1 MSKYILISHPLCPY
15 VQRAAISLIEKD
27 LAFERVDIDLANKPD
42 WFLQISPLGKTP
54 VLVVDGKAVFESA
67 VICEYLDETTPS
79 KMHPEEALERAMH
92 RSWIEFAS
100 ATLNS
105 IAGFYNATD
114 ERALAIKV
122 AELQGRFSILES
134 HLGAGP
140 YFAGDHFCMV
150 DAAFAPVFP
159 YLEVFEQ
166 IADFAFFAYLPKLT
180 AWRSAL
186 QKRAS
191 VRSAAHENYAAL
203 LQEFLRAR
211 GSALSR
217 RMQ

>member
-1 MSKYILISHPLCPY
+1 MSKYILISHALCPY
-15 VQRAAISLIEKD
+15 VQRAAISLIEKG

-54 VLVVDGKAVFESA
+54 VLVVNGKAVFESA
-67 VICEYLDETTPS
+67 VICEYLDETTLS
-79 KMHPEEALERAMH
+79 KMHPEKALERAMH

-114 ERALAIKV
+114 ERTLAIKI
-122 AELQGRFSILES
+122 AELQGRLSILEN

-140 YFAGDHFCMV
+140 YFAGENFSLV
-150 DAAFAPVFP
+150 DAAFAPVFR
-159 YLEVFEQ
+159 YFEVFEQ

-191 VRSAAHENYAAL
+191 VRSAAHENYVAL
-203 LQEFLRAR
+203 LLEFLRAR